1 MNRGSEWRRWELH
14 IHTPQTKKNDNF
26 NGDTIEEQWSRFYS
40 DIKDY
45 IGNGENI
52 DKAIAA
58 LGVTDYLS
66 IENYLKIKQ
75 DGIITNTIPF
85 IFPNV
90 ELRVQP
96 SGKSPINMHILFNPE
111 IDLQIDQIF
120 FSKLKFDYNGNEYSA
135 TKSDLIRLGKS
146 IDNSFDDI
154 KAEKEGREH
163 FVIDFK
169 TLKELYKDNKILQD
183 NTLIGVANRSEDGAS
198 SLQDDQYKL
207 IRNDIYRFSN
217 FIFSSIDRDIKYF
230 LGLGCDNEDA
240 LKNKIGGKKPC
251 VHGSD
256 AHTNENIFEPD
267 CKRYCW
273 IKAEATFDGLKQIM
287 YEPDSRVYIGEIRPD
302 TKLNYHTIDYVVFN
316 DENFSKDRIYF
327 NENLNCIIGGKS
339 TGKSLLL
346 NSMANAIDTLQVND
360 KFKYLN
366 KEKFIIDNIKVVWK
380 DNTIS
385 SKDNSNSKKIVY
397 IPQTYLNRLSDESE
411 EQTEIDAMIM
421 DVILQDDELDAKYE
435 AFNKG
440 LKDDKIELDK
450 LIYDLITE
458 TNQNKQI
465 KDKKLE
471 FGTFKSIESN
481 LLLLRKKKEEISKTC
496 SLSEEDLTAYENA
509 LTQNNNIIKEID
521 KLKNLK
527 NDLLLLDSLFLK
539 KEIEIENEQILM
551 AIQEEQ
557 LQELGSANTTWL
569 SKREIIVKGIEKEI
583 AKFMDDFHKNEKIIQ
598 KIKPNIESSEALNK
612 LTNQIKDEEQKLY
625 ELKLLD
631 KQQKLILQKIESLKM
646 NISNKVAMF
655 DQKHIALA
663 NEFNIEANKNLED
676 LEFIVKTPFRLK
688 ALITNIQKICN
699 NKKLKLIL
707 TSFEDICAEDCDQ
720 KFFLN
725 VLNVILNNDENGI
738 LKKEYKIEDALRI
751 IMSDWYNTTFTIKL
765 DEDEISN
772 MSPGKKAIVLLRLL
786 LNLKE
791 SSCPILID
799 QPEDDLDN
807 RSIFKDLVRYVRK
820 KKSDRQII
828 VVTHNAN
835 IVLGCDAEEII
846 IANQQGIDSKNENY
860 RFEYRCGALEDMR
873 PIRDHNN
880 KIKKGILNETGM
892 QQHICSILEG
902 GKEAFNLRKHKYN
915 TDQYI

>member
-14 IHTPQTKKNDNF
+14 MHTPQTKKNDNF

-40 DIKDY
+40 DIKNY
-45 IGNGENI
+45 IGDGENI

-135 TKSDLIRLGKS
+135 TKSDLIRLGRS

-273 IKAEATFDGLKQIM
+273 IKAEAAFDGLKQIM

-539 KEIEIENEQILM
+539 REIEIENEQIWM

-557 LQELGSANTTWL
+557 LQELGSVNTTWL

-663 NEFNIEANKNLED
+663 NEFNIEANKNLDD

-688 ALITNIQKICN
+688 ALTTNIQKICN

>member
-14 IHTPQTKKNDNF
+14 MHTPQTKKNDNF

-40 DIKDY
+40 DIKNY
-45 IGNGENI
+45 IGDGENI

-346 NSMANAIDTLQVND
+346 NSMANAIDALQVND

-539 KEIEIENEQILM
+539 REIEIENEQIWM

-557 LQELGSANTTWL
+557 LQELGSVNTTWL

-663 NEFNIEANKNLED
+663 NEFNIEANKNLDD

-688 ALITNIQKICN
+688 ALTTNIQKICN

>member
-14 IHTPQTKKNDNF
+14 MHTPGTKKNDNF
-26 NGDTIEEQWSRFYS
+26 NGDSIEEKWSQFYADINEYVS
-40 DIKDY
+40 D
-45 IGNGENI
+45 GENV
-52 DKAIAA
+52 DKAITA

-66 IENYLKIKQ
+66 IENYLKVKQ
-75 DGIITNTIPF
+75 DGIITNNIPF
-85 IFPNV
+85 VFPNV

-120 FSKLKFDYNGNEYSA
+120 FSKLKIDYNGNEYSA

-146 IDNSFDDI
+146 INTTFDDA

-169 TLKELYKDNKILQD
+169 TLKDLYKDNKILQD
-183 NTLIGVANRSEDGAS
+183 NTIIGVANRSGDGAS

-217 FIFSSIDRDIKYF
+217 LIFSSNDNDIKYF
-230 LGLGCDNEDA
+230 LGLGCDDEKT
-240 LKNKIGGKKPC
+240 LKSKIGGKKPC

-256 AHTNENIFEPD
+256 AHTNVNIFEPD
-267 CKRYCW
+267 CKKYCW
-273 IKAEATFDGLKQIM
+273 IKAEPTFDGLKQIM
-287 YEPDSRVYIGEIRPD
+287 YEPDSRVYIGEMKPD
-302 TKLNYHTIDYVVFN
+302 SKLNYHTIDYVEFD
-316 DENFSKDRIYF
+316 DEDFSKERIYF

-346 NSMANAIDTLQVND
+346 NSMANAIDPIQVED
-360 KFKYLN
+360 KFKYL
-366 KEKFIIDNIKVVWK
+366 KKDKFIIDGIKVVWK
-380 DNTIS
+380 DDTIS
-385 SKDNSNSKKIVY
+385 GKDATNLKKIVY
-397 IPQTYLNRLSDESE
+397 IPQTYLNRLSDEIE

-421 DVILQDDELDAKYE
+421 DVILQDGELNAKYE
-435 AFNKG
+435 TFNKS
-440 LKDDKIELDK
+440 LKDDKIEIDK
-450 LIYDLITE
+450 LIYDLITSSE
-458 TNQNKQI
+458 QNKQI
-465 KDKKLE
+465 KDKKME

-481 LLLLRKKKEEISKTC
+481 LSLLRKKKEEISKTC
-496 SLSEEDLTAYENA
+496 SFSEEDLTAYENA
-509 LTQNNNIIKEID
+509 LTQNNNILKEID
-521 KLKNLK
+521 KLKGLK
-527 NDLLLLDSLFLK
+527 NELLLLDSLFIK
-539 KEIEIENEQILM
+539 KEIEIEDEQINKT
-551 AIQEEQ
+551 IYEEQ
-557 LQELGSANTTWL
+557 LHELGLANTTWL
-569 SKREIIVKGIEKEI
+569 SKRTLIIEDIEKSIKQLTKECT
-583 AKFMDDFHKNEKIIQ
+583 KNQKIIQ

-612 LTNQIKDEEQKLY
+612 LTHQIKDEEHKLY
-625 ELKLLD
+625 ELKTLD
-631 KQQKLILQKIESLKM
+631 KQQKAILQKIESLKT
-646 NISNKVAMF
+646 NISNKVATF
-655 DQKHIALA
+655 DQKHISLA
-663 NEFNIEANKNLED
+663 NEFNIEANKNLDD
-676 LEFIVKTPFRLK
+676 LEFIVKSPFRLK
-688 ALITNIQKICN
+688 ALVTNIQKICN
-699 NKKLKLIL
+699 NKKIKLIASSL
-707 TSFEDICAEDCDQ
+707 EDMCVEDFDQ

-725 VLNVILNNDENGI
+725 IINFVLNNDENGI

-765 DEDEISN
+765 DEDEISK

-807 RSIFKDLVRYVRK
+807 RSIFKDLVQYVRK
-820 KKSDRQII
+820 KKTDRQII
-828 VVTHNAN
+828 IVTHNAN

-846 IANQQGIDSKNENY
+846 IANQQGADSKNESH

-873 PIRDHNN
+873 PLRDHNN

-902 GKEAFNLRKHKYN
+902 GKEAFNLRKNKYN
-915 TDQYI
+915 TDQY